1 MAAMKGLFEKVILR
15 TYFVNKKN
23 VGKFEEEML
32 EISEIQWAVADR
44 TYVILTKVVRTNVRT
59 IVFGH
64 LLFEQNLL
72 GRKLTRHR

>member
-1 MAAMKGLFEKVILR
+1 MFEKLILQ
-15 TYFVNKKN
+15 TFFANNKN
-23 VGKFEEEML
+23 IGKFEEEML
-32 EISEIQWAVADR
+32 ERSEIQWAVADR
-44 TYVILTKVVRTNVRT
+44 TYVILTKVVRTNVRK